1 MRKRQFSYNEVATV
15 RAPRSRFDLSYSH
28 KTSLNVGEL
37 VPVMCKEVYP
47 GDTFRCETNFV
58 ARTTSPYI
66 KPVMDNAFVDEFYF
80 FVPSRIID
88 DNFVKIFGESDKA
101 WLPQSVTT
109 VPQVAT
115 YNPLG
120 IGKEYVGTLGDYF
133 GAYAPSDP
141 PVPPTNGECV
151 VSQYPFRAYAKIVN
165 DWFRDENFQDAIDYM
180 PSAANPRFN
189 TDDFAPN
196 NIFGKPFIV
205 NKVHDRFTSAL
216 PAPQKGEA
224 VSLPLASGR
233 YVPVAS
239 QVLGSGGN
247 VEELKLFDQD
257 GKTLTNYSS
266 LGIANS
272 PNGSVL
278 GANIAQAGGANAGT
292 VYTALAADLT
302 AGLNA
307 VTVNDLRF
315 SFQLQKQ
322 LERMARGGTRYIEY
336 VQAAFGVTS
345 PDSRLQRS
353 EYLGG
358 SRNPLSVQ
366 QVAQTAASTDT
377 SPLAQLGA
385 YSLSAGRARC
395 IKSFTEHGWL
405 MCLACVRY
413 YHTYQQGVNRSL
425 LRKQRVDFY
434 DPVFSHIGEQP
445 IYKRELFWRSASS
458 DIFGYVEAWNDLRQ
472 SNNIISG
479 ALRSGSGFGLDLWHY
494 GDYYLNA
501 PTLNRDFIKEDET
514 FFMRTLSVTD
524 TSVAPAFVFDFYH
537 SIDAVRRM
545 PTFSTPG
552 LIDHY

>member
-1 MRKRQFSYNEVATV
+1 MRRRQFSYNEVATV

-58 ARTTSPYI
+58 ARTTSPYV

-88 DNFVKIFGESDKA
+88 DNFVKIFGESEKA
-101 WLPQSVTT
+101 WLPQTTTT
-109 VPQVAT
+109 VPQVST
-115 YNPLG
+115 HSPSG
-120 IGKEYVGTLGDYF
+120 IGKDYVGTLGDYL
-133 GAYAPSDP
+133 GAYAPSEP
-141 PVPPTNGECV
+141 PVQPTNGEVV

-180 PSAANPRFN
+180 PSAAHPFFN
-189 TDDFAPN
+189 TSEFAPN

-224 VSLPLASGR
+224 VTLPLAAGR
-233 YVPVAS
+233 YAPVS
-239 QVLGSGGN
+239 SGVLDSYGN
-247 VEELKLFDQD
+247 VEELKLYDQN
-257 GKTLTNYSS
+257 GKSLTNYAS

-272 PNGSVL
+272 PTGSVL
-278 GANIAQAGGANAGT
+278 GANVSQAGGANAGT
-292 VYTALAADLT
+292 VYTALVADLSQ
-302 AGLNA
+302 GLSD

-366 QVAQTAASTDT
+366 QVAQTAASTDS

-445 IYKRELFWRSASS
+445 IYKRELYWRESSSA
-458 DIFGYVEAWNDLRQ
+458 IFGYVEAWNDLRQ
-472 SNNIISG
+472 SNNVISG

-494 GDYYLNA
+494 GDYYANA
-501 PTLNRDFIKEDET
+501 PTLNEDFIQEDPS

-524 TSVAPAFVFDFYH
+524 TSVAPAFIFDFYH

>member
-1 MRKRQFSYNEVATV
+1 MRRRQFSYNELATV
-15 RAPRSRFDLSYSH
+15 KAPRSRFDLSFSH

-47 GDTFRCETNFV
+47 GDTFKCETNFV

-88 DNFVKIFGESDKA
+88 DNFVKIFGESDKK
-101 WLPQSVTT
+101 WLPTTTTT
-109 VPQVAT
+109 VPQVSTREPA
-115 YNPLG
+115 G
-120 IGKEYVGTLGDYF
+120 IGKKYVGTLGDYL
-133 GAYAPSDP
+133 GAYVPSDP
-141 PVPPTNGECV
+141 PVPPTNGESV
-151 VSQYPFRAYAKIVN
+151 VSQYPFRAYAKIVD
-165 DWFRDENFQDAIDYM
+165 DWFRDENFQDSIDYM
-180 PSAANPRFN
+180 PSVSNPKFN
-189 TDDFAPN
+189 ADPFAPD

-233 YVPVAS
+233 YVPVS
-239 QVLGSGGN
+239 SGILGEGDNVNELQLYDQSGKRL
-247 VEELKLFDQD
+247 E
-257 GKTLTNYSS
+257 NYAA

-272 PNGSVL
+272 PVGSVL
-278 GANIAQAGGANAGT
+278 GANISQAGGASAGT
-292 VYTALAADLT
+292 VFTALAADLSK
-302 AGLNA
+302 GLTD

-366 QVAQTAASTDT
+366 QVAQTSVSTES

-413 YHTYQQGVNRSL
+413 YHTYQQGVDRSL
-425 LRKQRVDFY
+425 LRRRRVDFY

-445 IYKRELFWRSASS
+445 IYKRELYWRAASD

-472 SNNIISG
+472 SNNRISG

-494 GDYYLNA
+494 GDYYANA
-501 PTLNRDFIKEDET
+501 PTLNEDFIKEDPS

-524 TSVAPAFVFDFYH
+524 TSVAPAFIFDFYH